1 MITGKILK
9 LFTNCSRGIL
19 AEFGDFSAVLPMVP
33 VLKNIVR
40 MGFIVGFWKKM
51 YSRYIVHYIVN
62 GKEGLLHIIL
72 ARLGTLNLVSQS
84 VDENAK
90 LLSMDCKLFI

>member
-1 MITGKILK
+1 MVTVE
-9 LFTNCSRGIL
+9 FAQNCYRGIL

-72 ARLGTLNLVSQS
+72 ARLCTLH
-84 VDENAK
+84 
-90 LLSMDCKLFI
+90 LFIFNNTCVAICR